1 MINIAD
7 LLQHHIF
14 QGDMPPPN
22 ARGYQ
27 YLLAGNGVVLRAA
40 NRFMDVAQVIAPAD
54 VRGLPRLQPYVRLNG
69 RLPGR
74 FLLNIILHAQKHLSR
89 EVVYQV
95 PEEDGRFQLR
105 AVAYGTKTSA
115 EFADCAPPANIL
127 FEAHSHNTMPAFFS
141 GTDNAFEQHFRFYAV
156 VGHLDKPE
164 PSVAFRLGIYGY
176 HIPLPLSTLFDFSN
190 GENEFFQEVIH
201 ANRHIPAL
209 SGRP

>member
-1 MINIAD
+1 MIHITD
-7 LLQHHIF
+7 LLEHRVF
-14 QGDMPPPN
+14 QGEMPPPKQH
-22 ARGYQ
+22 GYQ

-74 FLLNIILHAQKHLSR
+74 FILSVILHAQKHLTR

-95 PEEDGRFQLR
+95 PEEDGRFRLR
-105 AVAYGTKTSA
+105 VVAYGTKASA
-115 EFADCAPPANIL
+115 EFEDCAPAADIL
-127 FEAHSHNTMPAFFS
+127 FEAHSHNTMSAFFS

-156 VGHLDKPE
+156 VGHLDQPR
-164 PSVAFRLGIYGY
+164 PSVTFRLGVYGY
-176 HIPLPLSTLFDFSN
+176 HIPLPLSTLFDFSQ
-190 GENEFFQEVIH
+190 GEDDLFQEVIH

-209 SGRP
+209 PRRP